1 MIYLN
6 KNKQALVH
14 RLEEMGL
21 RSNTIP
27 AFILSLKS
35 CLTDNPNMDYLQVN
49 DRLHFIGWDDFDLD
63 YHTLELAIANI
74 EADVF

>member
-1 MIYLN
+1 MIFLN

-14 RLEEMGL
+14 RLERMGL
-21 RSNTIP
+21 RKNAIP

-35 CLTDNPNMDYLQVN
+35 CLTDNPNMDHLQAN
-49 DRLHFIGWDDFDLD
+49 ERLHFIGWDDFDLD

-74 EADVF
+74 EAKIF

>member
-14 RLEEMGL
+14 RLEERGL
-21 RSNTIP
+21 RRNTIP
-27 AFILSLKS
+27 AFIMSLKS
-35 CLTDNPNMDYLQVN
+35 CLTDNPDMNYLQAN
-49 DRLHFIGWDDFDLD
+49 KRLHFIGWDDFDLD